1 MKQENVI
8 NLYNALSAKVASVPT
23 IDNAAY
29 VRTYAILNTAKYAS
43 KEASFL
49 GSVASG
55 IAKGLG
61 AGARGARRTFNSAK
75 LFNKDI
81 FNAGRE
87 ATKYGKQIYKTTNPS
102 VSGTKRL
109 GMGISYGASD
119 FGKAFKEA
127 VKKNPRGA
135 IATGVGVGG
144 IGAGSLAFG
153 GDDDEKKT
161 PIKPQIKP
169 QVQYDWQ
176 NDFLGSLRRWIQENP
191 ELAAVIF
198 GGLGLSVG
206 AMAY

>member
-8 NLYNALSAKVASVPT
+8 SLYNALSAKVASVPT
-23 IDNAAY
+23 LDNEAY

-43 KEASFL
+43 KEAS
-49 GSVASG
+49 VSG
-55 IAKGLG
+55 ILRGVG
-61 AGARGARRTFNSAK
+61 TGARRIFNSAK
-75 LFNKDI
+75 RFNKDV
-81 FNAGRE
+81 FNAGKE
-87 ATKYGKQIYKTTNPS
+87 AAKYGKQIYKTTNPS

-153 GDDDEKKT
+153 GDDDDEKKT

-169 QVQYDWQ
+169 KVQYDWQ

-191 ELAAVIF
+191 ELAAVIA
-198 GGLGLSVG
+198 GGLGLSFG

>member
-8 NLYNALSAKVASVPT
+8 NLYNALSAKLASVPAL
-23 IDNAAY
+23 DNEAY
-29 VRTYAILNTAKYAS
+29 ARTYAILNTAKYAS
-43 KEASFL
+43 KEASL
-49 GSVASG
+49 ISGAAKILRASG
-55 IAKGLG
+55 QGV
-61 AGARGARRTFNSAK
+61 RRTFNSAK
-75 LFNKDI
+75 RFNKDV
-81 FNAGRE
+81 FNAGKE

-135 IATGVGVGG
+135 IATGVGIGG

-161 PIKPQIKP
+161 PINPQARP
-169 QVQYDWQ
+169 QYDWQ
-176 NDFLGSLRRWIQENP
+176 NDFLGSLRSWIRENP
-191 ELAAVIF
+191 ELAALIF
-198 GGLGLSVG
+198 GGIGLGFG